1 MNKKH
6 SIGAYRLIVT
16 EYFDSVTSQIDLFI
30 ETQLQVNSKD
40 EAKSVEINQKRE
52 VMLKAVRE
60 AEQLN
65 MKHLNEK
72 LVNDLDSL
80 VGGDYSKL
88 FVTFCFVLELNK
100 SIQLILTEEYIPE
113 RELNLYRRLLCI
125 PFSAK
130 LSGDPIKQKLIK
142 ELFEFEPTSRRV
154 NI

>member
-1 MNKKH
+1 
-6 SIGAYRLIVT
+6 VT